1 MSGGLIDKVYIGLD
15 HAPAAFDIKS
25 RILGPNGTNLEYI
38 RSETGVAAVLK
49 NDKFEPLHL
58 ALHHTRSE
66 ALAAARSLAQ
76 NLIETIRAELAQW
89 SAAQAGG
96 PPPALN
102 VPPPTLT
109 TTAAPPPVPPPV
121 VSVAMSTPS
130 SLSTSTHPSVIPPVV
145 SVAPATTPLMTVRQ
159 PTVLQL
165 LPQQHYVLNQENGQ
179 LIPIVQPGMQVS
191 NTNFTSLPI
200 AQSLSTIQQPNFGT
214 QMIDLSSMQPV
225 NVTQLRL
232 SGVPS
237 SMSMILPNGLSFPQ
251 ASLTGA
257 DTTTVSSATA
267 TPVVCAAQSTN
278 SSQKFLYS
286 TDKGDKE
293 VKYHIQGADTMQWT
307 VPGGQTMLI
316 PYQQLQELTSNQSG
330 LTNLQPQQ
338 YVSIAP
344 ANSFQQT
351 SLPLSAVQLQQ
362 LQATGTLMQ
371 FNQKPIVSSASLINI
386 ISTGQASSPQIIS
399 SSTPTKHNQDSRA
412 QKRLSDGSPSQ
423 LQLRPIAPAGSHVSQ
438 DKSSSRDS
446 RSWTSAAA
454 RDNTV
459 VSMGMKI
466 NPAHGTI
473 IHVSSGQQTNVSGSS
488 VAQDGSG
495 MYIKQLDRNAIQIQ
509 SGKDGQK
516 QDLSA
521 NKLQNT
527 TQNVQMITV
536 PQGMTVL
543 QNPLNI
549 SQMPTVI
556 GQPNS
561 QVYMIPAN
569 HPSLVQGGLPPGLIG
584 QQVLQPGQNVTV
596 MQPNQLG
603 MPGGVQYNVPLMPM
617 NMPPNS
623 QYMPAGINLNTQ
635 LSAQQFNAA
644 LAGQQLAN
652 SNLTVSGSIPIVQA
666 PPPSSPMTNTPTI
679 PVSQP
684 PPVHQIVP
692 QNSNFIT
699 PTSQYANM
707 PPQYVMQAN
716 SGAMT
721 MPATNPNVQYTMST
735 NQATTPAP
743 NNGNSQSTSTETDAA
758 ANGTGN
764 QTNYISSSSQD
775 NSYAISGATPANP
788 TQQNFAADGNSTSTS
803 YAPSNQ
809 TVTQQSYGTSN
820 GSTSQNTAYN
830 GSQTTTQPPSYPTN
844 GSNPQT
850 PSQSYGACTTQSSQ
864 NNSQA
869 SFSPSTTP
877 APNQSY
883 PANMPNM
890 PNVAY
895 PPNQT
900 GQNPYPNATGQN
912 LAAYA
917 SNQYQYTSRPWFRPR
932 YGSPQGSPYGSN
944 AVPPP
949 NGPPMPVPPPTG
961 NYNNY
966 WQDS

>member
-423 LQLRPIAPAGSHVSQ
+423 LQLRPIAPAG
-438 DKSSSRDS
+438 
-446 RSWTSAAA
+446 
-454 RDNTV
+454 
-459 VSMGMKI
+459 
-466 NPAHGTI
+466 
-473 IHVSSGQQTNVSGSS
+473 VSGSS